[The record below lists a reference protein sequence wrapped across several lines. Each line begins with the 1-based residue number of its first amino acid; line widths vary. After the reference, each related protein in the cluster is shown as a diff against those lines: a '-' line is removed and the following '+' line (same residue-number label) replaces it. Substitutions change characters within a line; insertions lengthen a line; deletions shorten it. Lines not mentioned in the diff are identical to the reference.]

1 MKSLWRIITSTRE
14 LWKYYASVSLFSVIV
29 AATSQVQPLL
39 IKGVIDQATKL
50 NSGGSVDM
58 HIVLLFIVGMFAA
71 DISQT
76 VFSNI
81 GGYVGDILQAK
92 LNKILS
98 EKYFA
103 HLLALPQRYFD
114 TELSGKVLNR
124 LNRSIG
130 QITNFMQAMSNNFL
144 QFIFSTILSLIIVF
158 VYSWPVGLMLLAL
171 YPIFVWLTAR
181 TSGKW
186 REYQQQSNE
195 QQDIATG
202 RFAEALG
209 QIKVVK
215 SFGRQNDELKLFKNR
230 YQKVI
235 EITKPQSTLWHKQDV
250 IRRLVLNVIF
260 LGVFAYVFISLA
272 QGRYTIGE
280 AVLLLQYA
288 LNVRLPIFSISFII
302 DNAQRAIANSRDYF
316 TVMDEK
322 PEVEVTKNRDKIK
335 VNDGEVIFDDVS
347 FGYDTNKTIFK
358 NLSFVLKPGNK
369 TALVGESG
377 EGKTTI
383 TNLLLG
389 MYQPQNGN
397 IKIDGQDI
405 HSVTKASL
413 RSEIAIVFQ
422 EALLFSGTIREN
434 ISYGRSDA
442 SQKDVE
448 KAAKAAN
455 AHEFINKFKDGYAT
469 EIGERGLKLSGGQK
483 QRIAIARALLKDAP
497 ILVLD
502 EATSSLDSKSER
514 LVQQALERLMQNRT
528 TLIIAH
534 RLSTIQSVDTII
546 TLKNGKIDEVGS
558 PTELA
563 NSGGIYAELLK
574 LQNKHTKASEKRL
587 KTFEMKGD

>member
-186 REYQQQSNE
+186 REYQQKSNE

-209 QIKVVK
+209 QIIVVK

-389 MYQPQNGN
+389 MYQPQNGS

-442 SQKDVE
+442 SQIDVE